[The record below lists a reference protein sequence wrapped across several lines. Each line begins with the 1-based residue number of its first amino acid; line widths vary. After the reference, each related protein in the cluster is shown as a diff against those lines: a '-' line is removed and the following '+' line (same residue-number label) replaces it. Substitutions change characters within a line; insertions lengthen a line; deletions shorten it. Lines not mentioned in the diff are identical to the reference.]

1 MTFVSVNENWQRKY
15 ISLTVGRYGPITLSL
30 LQADTAF
37 RRLILPSIVMGCR
50 EQGSLYLRCVASG
63 NIVQSESVHR

>member
-1 MTFVSVNENWQRKY
+1 MSVNDNWYFGTEKV
-15 ISLTVGRYGPITLSL
+15 LRYRPITLSL
-30 LQADTAF
+30 LQADNAF

-63 NIVQSESVHR
+63 NIVQSVSVHR

>member
-1 MTFVSVNENWQRKY
+1 MKCVNENY
-15 ISLTVGRYGPITLSL
+15 FGTEEVLRYGPITLSL

>member
-1 MTFVSVNENWQRKY
+1 MVKKTLSFGTEE
-15 ISLTVGRYGPITLSL
+15 LLRYGTITLSL
-30 LQADTAF
+30 LQVDTAF

-63 NIVQSESVHR
+63 NIVQSVSVHR

>member
-1 MTFVSVNENWQRKY
+1 MKTGNENFFEQRKY
-15 ISLTVGRYGPITLSL
+15 ILRYRPITLSL
-30 LQADTAF
+30 LQADNAF

-63 NIVQSESVHR
+63 NIVQSVSVHR

>member
-1 MTFVSVNENWQRKY
+1 MKNCDENLTFGADEV
-15 ISLTVGRYGPITLSL
+15 LRYRSSTLSL
-30 LQADTAF
+30 LQADNAF

-63 NIVQSESVHR
+63 NIVQSVSVHR